1 MCGLESQM
9 LSFGLKCKKDPNWD
23 FSKSEFQFSWFNFGA
38 LYLLKYR
45 DFAQGDHNKFVDQLM
60 ENNFA

>member
-1 MCGLESQM
+1 MWICKLNPKFWAYLQKSP
-9 LSFGLKCKKDPNWD
+9 LSTIEP
-23 FSKSEFQFSWFNFGA
+23 KSEIQFSWFNFGA

-45 DFAQGDHNKFVDQLM
+45 DFAQSDHNKFVDQLM